1 MFLIRLDQAKLIF
14 SYHPEFLTNPPLTTW
29 MLLLERGGSQVNLKW
44 MGWLLVKLGCGES
57 WTSQQWSCRKTESL
71 WISCQSSS
79 SSDWRFVDS
88 SVDWCG
94 RKKIIANLLL
104 EAAWYLSSEWQWSDA
119 LCISYRQSS
128 LDVQSTNGQQRTMMV
143 GFRG

>member
-1 MFLIRLDQAKLIF
+1 
-14 SYHPEFLTNPPLTTW
+14 
-29 MLLLERGGSQVNLKW
+29 
-44 MGWLLVKLGCGES
+44 
-57 WTSQQWSCRKTESL
+57 
-71 WISCQSSS
+71 
-79 SSDWRFVDS
+79 
-88 SVDWCG
+88 VDWCG